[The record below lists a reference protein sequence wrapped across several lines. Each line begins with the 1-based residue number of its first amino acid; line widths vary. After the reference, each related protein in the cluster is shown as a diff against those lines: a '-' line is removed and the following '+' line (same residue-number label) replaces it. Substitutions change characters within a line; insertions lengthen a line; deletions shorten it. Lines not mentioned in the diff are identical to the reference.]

1 MRLFYALW
9 PPAKTAHALAQWTHE
24 MVHGTGGTPTPSD
37 RIHLTLAFLGEADP
51 GKAQIC
57 HCTDCQQLSGSAFRI
72 GIRVASDDFR
82 MLSGEPTIYVKT
94 AESGAKSAQAFC
106 PRCGSPIYATRFG
119 DAPKFYNIRLGTV
132 RQRDQFVPK
141 LQFWSRSEL
150 HWLPSLA
157 TIRTIEKQEWRT
169 APRSPA

>member
-1 MRLFYALW
+1 MGQDEGYDEHCRARSE
-9 PPAKTAHALAQWTHE
+9 A
-24 MVHGTGGTPTPSD
+24 
-37 RIHLTLAFLGEADP
+37 EADP
-51 GKAQIC
+51 QKPFIC
-57 HCTDCQQLSGSAFRI
+57 HCTDCQELSDSAFRI

-82 MLSGEPTIYVKT
+82 MLSGEPTIYAKT

-132 RQRDQFVPK
+132 HQRDQFVPK

-157 TIRTIEKQEWRT
+157 TIRKIEKQEWRT

>member
-1 MRLFYALW
+1 MRID
-9 PPAKTAHALAQWTHE
+9 
-24 MVHGTGGTPTPSD
+24 GGCHCGYITYE
-37 RIHLTLAFLGEADP
+37 AEADP
-51 GKAQIC
+51 QKPFIC
-57 HCTDCQQLSGSAFRI
+57 HCTDCQELSGSAFRI

-82 MLSGEPTIYVKT
+82 MLSGEPTIYAKT

-106 PRCGSPIYATRFG
+106 PRCGSPIYAARFG
-119 DAPKFYNIRLGTV
+119 APEFYNIRLGTV
-132 RQRDQFVPK
+132 RQRDKFVPK

-157 TIRTIEKQEWRT
+157 TIRKIEKQEWRP

>member
-1 MRLFYALW
+1 MNTKQPVSAQRG
-9 PPAKTAHALAQWTHE
+9 LASCRFGCQR
-24 MVHGTGGTPTPSD
+24 VGCD
-37 RIHLTLAFLGEADP
+37 RISLPQNLPGTEDRDPQLLYLGNV
-51 GKAQIC
+51 G
-57 HCTDCQQLSGSAFRI
+57 
-72 GIRVASDDFR
+72 
-82 MLSGEPTIYVKT
+82 SGEPTIYAKT

-157 TIRTIEKQEWRT
+157 TIRKIEKQEWRT